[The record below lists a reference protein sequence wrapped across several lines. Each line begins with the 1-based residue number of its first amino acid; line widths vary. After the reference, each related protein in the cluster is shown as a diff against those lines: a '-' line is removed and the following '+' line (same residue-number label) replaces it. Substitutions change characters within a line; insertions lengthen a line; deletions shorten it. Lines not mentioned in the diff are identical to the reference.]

1 MKKFISIISI
11 TLFSLMAM
19 SQSNVYLKIN
29 HKLGTSAF
37 AFNSNQVNDLGDKL
51 NVTRL
56 QYYVTPYSITHD
68 GGTVTLLNNV
78 ILVDAGLATYDSLGN
93 FGITTIEK
101 ITLAIGVDSSLNHL
115 DPSLASGALAP
126 KSPSMHW
133 GWSPGYRFIA
143 YEGKAGTTN
152 PPTQTYELHA
162 LGDHNYHYITIT
174 TAGTTDAN
182 GKVIELNADYLKGLN
197 DINVASGLLEHGET
211 VNTSRMIDNFK
222 NHVFTSIEGNPSV
235 GINFKDKSTFSLSI
249 FPNPIVDG
257 SSVTFTTSKLLEN
270 SQLIITDIQGKRIV
284 KRLLTNEKT
293 IINNLSSGTYV
304 VSIFQGGK
312 YVTSRKMIVT
322 NNQ

>member
-1 MKKFISIISI
+1 ML
-11 TLFSLMAM
+11 LFSVMAI

-37 AFNSNQVNDLGDKL
+37 VFNSNQVNDLGDKL

-56 QYYVTPYSITHD
+56 EYYLTPYSITHD
-68 GGTVTLLNNV
+68 GGTVTLLNKT
-78 ILVDAGLATYDSLGN
+78 ILVDAGVATYDSLGN
-93 FGITTIEK
+93 YGITTIEK
-101 ITLAIGVDSSLNHL
+101 VTFAIGVDSSLNHL
-115 DPSLASGALAP
+115 DPSMALGDLAP

-133 GWSPGYRFIA
+133 GWAPGYRFIA

-152 PPTQTYELHA
+152 PPTQVYELHG

-197 DINVASGLLEHGET
+197 GINVASGLLEHGET

-222 NHVFTSIEGNPSV
+222 NRVFTSREGNPSV
-235 GINFKDKSTFSLSI
+235 GLNLKEKSTFSLSI
-249 FPNPIVDG
+249 FPNPLMEG
-257 SSVTFTTSKLLEN
+257 NSVTFTTSELLEN
-270 SQLIITDIQGKRIV
+270 SQLTVTDIQGKNSI
-284 KRLLTNEKT
+284 KRLLTDEKT
-293 IINNLSSGTYV
+293 VINNISAGTYV

-322 NNQ
+322 INQ

>member
-29 HKLGTSAF
+29 HKLGTSTF

-101 ITLAIGVDSSLNHL
+101 ITFAIGVDSSLNHL

-211 VNTSRMIDNFK
+211 VNTSRIIDNFK

-257 SSVTFTTSKLLEN
+257 SSVTFTTSELLEN